1 VDAAEFALWLS
12 PHITSNVDRIL
23 SDLFKWDQPEVDAY
37 LETVVGAAEDSG
49 GGVSDES
56 QARG

>member
-1 VDAAEFALWLS
+1 MCPLGNAD
-12 PHITSNVDRIL
+12 VDRIL
-23 SDLFKWDQPEVDAY
+23 SDLFKWDQPEVDAH